1 MFALDLPEQHDTL
14 PGVPAPVLTRH
25 IFGHDQQLSF
35 LADSYR
41 SGRLH
46 HAFLFEGQN
55 GIGKATAA
63 FHLAQHLIGSP
74 IASDAPNSLQLLA
87 QVSND
92 YRQLASGTHPQA
104 LHLTRPF
111 DPKTERYKTLLTVDE
126 IRRVG
131 HFLSRTNAGAGYRV
145 IIVDP
150 ADDMNAAA
158 ANALLKSLEEPPSR
172 AIFIL
177 ISHGAGRL
185 LPTIRSRC
193 QVLQF
198 DALEPEDLKAAIEV
212 ATSGADIAGEYLLAL
227 AQGSVRR
234 ALTLSTF
241 GGLEILRA
249 VDHLLEAPTFEADK
263 AAKLGDAITG
273 READIQYQLLTDHL
287 LSKISAAALRHLA
300 SNGARRAHWLSQQH
314 CETANMLRTAQTY
327 NLDRKQTVFGLIAL
341 LHRNFGAG
349 LL

>member
-87 QVSND
+87 QESND

-131 HFLSRTNAGAGYRV
+131 HFLSRTNA
-145 IIVDP
+145 
-150 ADDMNAAA
+150 AAA

-300 SNGARRAHWLSQQH
+300 SNGSRRAHWLSQQH